1 MVARE
6 EGAVPEETALPATGE
21 DRRPEHWR
29 PRAEQPLAIRL
40 THWINV
46 PVLLVMAMSGLQIL
60 AAFPR
65 LGPKGAPY
73 GWYLFDGKRP
83 PAWMTTGEWL
93 AGARHIHFGLGWF
106 LVANG
111 LVYLAYAIGSGEW
124 RRRAFL
130 PGRDARNAME
140 MALYYARIRRTA
152 PKQDL
157 YNGLQRLAYTSAI
170 ALGVIEVLSGFAIWK
185 PVQLSLLA
193 ALFGGYDGARAV
205 HLLGLVALALFTVGH
220 IVLVALHPRE
230 LASIFTGGKRR

>member
-6 EGAVPEETALPATGE
+6 GGAVPEETALPATGE

-93 AGARHIHFGLGWF
+93 AGEAHPLRSR
-106 LVANG
+106 V
-111 LVYLAYAIGSGEW
+111 VP
-124 RRRAFL
+124 RR
-130 PGRDARNAME
+130 
-140 MALYYARIRRTA
+140 
-152 PKQDL
+152 Q
-157 YNGLQRLAYTSAI
+157 
-170 ALGVIEVLSGFAIWK
+170 
-185 PVQLSLLA
+185 
-193 ALFGGYDGARAV
+193 
-205 HLLGLVALALFTVGH
+205 
-220 IVLVALHPRE
+220 
-230 LASIFTGGKRR
+230 

>member
-6 EGAVPEETALPATGE
+6 GGAVPEETALPATGE

-185 PVQLSLLA
+185 PVQLSVLA

-220 IVLVALHPRE
+220 IALVPPSL
-230 LASIFTGGKRR
+230 

>member
-6 EGAVPEETALPATGE
+6 GGAVPQETALPATGGG
-21 DRRPEHWR
+21 RSPEQWR

>member
-1 MVARE
+1 
-6 EGAVPEETALPATGE
+6 VPEETALPATGGG
-21 DRRPEHWR
+21 RGPEHWR
-29 PRAEQPLAIRL
+29 PRAEQPLPIRL

-65 LGPKGAPY
+65 LGPKGEPY

-83 PAWMTTGEWL
+83 LAWMTTGEWL
-93 AGARHIHFGLGWF
+93 AGARHIHFALAWF

-111 LVYLAYAIGSGEW
+111 LVYLTYAIASGEW

-130 PGRDARNAME
+130 PGRDARNAIQ

-152 PKQDL
+152 PEQDL

-220 IVLVALHPRE
+220 IALVALHPRE

>member
-6 EGAVPEETALPATGE
+6 GGAVPEETALPATGE

-111 LVYLAYAIGSGEW
+111 LVYLAYAIGSGEG

>member
-1 MVARE
+1 MVVRE
-6 EGAVPEETALPATGE
+6 GGAVPEEMALPATGE

>member
-1 MVARE
+1 
-6 EGAVPEETALPATGE
+6 
-21 DRRPEHWR
+21 
-29 PRAEQPLAIRL
+29 
-40 THWINV
+40 
-46 PVLLVMAMSGLQIL
+46 VLLVMAMSGLQIL

>member
-6 EGAVPEETALPATGE
+6 GGAVPEETALPATGE

-65 LGPKGAPY
+65 LGPKGEPY

-185 PVQLSLLA
+185 PVQLSVLA

>member
-1 MVARE
+1 MRK
-6 EGAVPEETALPATGE
+6 
-21 DRRPEHWR
+21 
-29 PRAEQPLAIRL
+29 PRAEQPLLIRL

>member
-6 EGAVPEETALPATGE
+6 GGAVPEETALPATGE